1 MLPYFGLTGVATQYN
16 EFYEVYSTMN
26 AIVADADQDGTSDA
40 SDLNNNVVTNNN
52 NVPPAATMLA
62 DAAATGATEVHNWY
76 DQCGNEP
83 ADWTKTEEV
92 EKTSTGWTVA
102 YKYNAII
109 NLILL
114 ILTVLMLCCIVI
126 PGAPA
131 NFIFAANGCIIC
143 LGTPLLAG
151 PILAAVRAGSELGTA
166 CGESKLITYVP
177 DTTAATPSPDDL
189 QTFADDAAILKT
201 LFIVQFVFL
210 CPMQCC
216 AICGGQIGYLVC
228 NLPKFD
234 DGSYHKQ

>member
-16 EFYEVYSTMN
+16 ELYDAYSALN
-26 AIVADADQDGTSDA
+26 ADVALAESILDGTSDL
-40 SDLNNNVVTNNN
+40 SDLVT
-52 NVPPAATMLA
+52 PSATMLA
-62 DAAATGATEVHNWY
+62 ETETEVHNWY
-76 DQCGNEP
+76 DQCGNVP

-151 PILAAVRAGSELGTA
+151 PILAAVRAGSQLGTD
-166 CGESKLITYVP
+166 CGVSTLISYVP
-177 DTTAATPSPDDL
+177 DPTKPPTSPEDI

>member
-16 EFYEVYSTMN
+16 ELYDTYSTMN
-26 AIVADADQDGTSDA
+26 AIVSFADSIGDNIADTSD
-40 SDLNNNVVTNNN
+40 LVNNNDIINNI
-52 NVPPAATMLA
+52 VPTVTMLA
-62 DAAATGATEVHNWY
+62 DAAEAEVHNWY
-76 DQCGNEP
+76 DQCGFEP

-166 CGESKLITYVP
+166 CGESKLITFVP
-177 DTTAATPSPDDL
+177 DPTAPPTSPEDL
-189 QTFADDAAILKT
+189 QTFADDATILKT

>member
-16 EFYEVYSTMN
+16 EFYLAYETMN
-26 AIVADADQDGTSDA
+26 SVVVAANAIQDGA
-40 SDLNNNVVTNNN
+40 SDVSDLLNNNNLSLV
-52 NVPPAATMLA
+52 ATMLA
-62 DAAATGATEVHNWY
+62 ETETEVHNWY
-76 DQCGNEP
+76 DQCGNVP

-151 PILAAVRAGSELGTA
+151 PILAAVRAGSQLGTA
-166 CGESKLITYVP
+166 CGESTLISFVP
-177 DTTAATPSPDDL
+177 DIKAATTAPDDI
-189 QTFADDAAILKT
+189 QTFADDATILKT